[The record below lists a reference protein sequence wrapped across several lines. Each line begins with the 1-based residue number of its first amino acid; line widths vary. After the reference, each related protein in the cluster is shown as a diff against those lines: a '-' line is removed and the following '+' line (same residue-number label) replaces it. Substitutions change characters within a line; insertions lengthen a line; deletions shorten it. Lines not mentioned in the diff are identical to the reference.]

1 MVSRFRRIGIAGC
14 IAGLLV
20 VAVPQNVP
28 ARAAPATQG
37 DPAVGPHARQDAEHA
52 SVPLALAPAHGSITP
67 RAQVKAAPS
76 AVAGPSTPS
85 VAASNKL
92 FREVFGFAPYWQLS
106 RNASWTYSRL
116 STVAYFGLTANND
129 GTFNTSDSGWTGW
142 NSQALTDTF
151 NRAHAAGDRDV
162 VVIKAFSN
170 ATINGIVSSST
181 ARQTLITNTINAIAQ
196 RGLDGVN
203 IDFEGSTSSSYP
215 NLQADFT
222 SFTGQLSAQVH
233 QRWPNAMVSVD
244 TYSGAASWDAGFF
257 NISALAPKVDAFFI
271 MGYDMASGNMPGHAG
286 PNAPLTGWTYNDT
299 TAVAQYLSKAPA
311 SKIILGV
318 PYYGYKWSTTSN
330 QPYASIVPGS
340 GAIANTYSGV
350 LDDLSCGAQQ
360 QARGWDGTAQSP
372 WSSWWSP
379 GVGDP
384 CGGNYNSWR
393 ELYYDDAASL
403 ARKYDLVNANN
414 LRGAGMWAL
423 GMDGSSPDLWNAIA
437 GKFVVTYP
445 FTGMYTV
452 DAFGGIQSDASSVP
466 LGGSGYWPNWPVI
479 RAAALLQDASG
490 GYVMDAFGGLHQ
502 FGQATSITDEAYW
515 NNWPIARD
523 VALLPGSTTTAA
535 SGYTLD
541 GWGGLHQFGGAPA
554 TRGGPL
560 WPNWDIA
567 KRIALLSDGTG
578 GYVLDGWGG
587 LHAFAI
593 GANPMPPRIT
603 NAAFWPNWNIAR
615 DIALTP
621 GSTAGNVSGV
631 TLDGWGGLHQFGS
644 AGAVRS
650 SGFWP
655 SWDIARAVRLS
666 PASTAAQPQGW
677 MMDGWGGMHAFGGA
691 PIIYAYAYW
700 PNREVAMQ
708 LLVE

>member
-52 SVPLALAPAHGSITP
+52 SVPLALAPAHGSLTP

-106 RNASWTYSRL
+106 RNASWNYSLL
-116 STVAYFGLTANND
+116 STVAYFGLAANN
-129 GTFNTSDSGWTGW
+129 GGNVNTQDSGWTGW
-142 NSQALTDTF
+142 NRQALTDTL

-222 SFTGQLSAQVH
+222 SFTGQLSSQVH

-286 PNAPLTGWTYNDT
+286 PNAPLTGWTYNVT

-311 SKIILGV
+311 SKVILGV
-318 PYYGYKWSTTSN
+318 PYYGYKWSTVSN
-330 QPYASIVPGS
+330 APYSASQGS
-340 GAIANTYSGV
+340 ASAEPYSFMAG
-350 LDDLSCGAQQ
+350 DFSCAQSLAQ
-360 QARGWDGTAQSP
+360 SWDSTAQSP
-372 WSSWWSP
+372 WASWWSP
-379 GVGDP
+379 AVNDP
-384 CGGNYNSWR
+384 CGANHNSWR
-393 ELYYDDAASL
+393 ELYYDNAYSL
-403 ARKYDLVNANN
+403 GLKYDLANANY
-414 LRGAGMWAL
+414 LQGVGMWAL
-423 GMDGSSPDLWNAIA
+423 GYDGDAAELWDVIA
-437 GKFVVTYP
+437 RKFVDP
-445 FTGMYTV
+445 FKAM
-452 DAFGGIQSDASSVP
+452 
-466 LGGSGYWPNWPVI
+466 
-479 RAAALLQDASG
+479 
-490 GYVMDAFGGLHQ
+490 
-502 FGQATSITDEAYW
+502 
-515 NNWPIARD
+515 
-523 VALLPGSTTTAA
+523 
-535 SGYTLD
+535 YTLD
-541 GWGGLHQFGGAPA
+541 GFGGLYADGGSLAP
-554 TRGGPL
+554 
-560 WPNWDIA
+560 
-567 KRIALLSDGTG
+567 S
-578 GYVLDGWGG
+578 
-587 LHAFAI
+587 
-593 GANPMPPRIT
+593 
-603 NAAFWPNWNIAR
+603 
-615 DIALTP
+615 
-621 GSTAGNVSGV
+621 
-631 TLDGWGGLHQFGS
+631 
-644 AGAVRS
+644 
-650 SGFWP
+650 
-655 SWDIARAVRLS
+655 
-666 PASTAAQPQGW
+666 
-677 MMDGWGGMHAFGGA
+677 
-691 PIIYAYAYW
+691 
-700 PNREVAMQ
+700 
-708 LLVE
+708 

>member
-14 IAGLLV
+14 IAGLVV

-106 RNASWTYSRL
+106 RNASWNYSLL
-116 STVAYFGLTANND
+116 STVAY
-129 GTFNTSDSGWTGW
+129 
-142 NSQALTDTF
+142 
-151 NRAHAAGDRDV
+151 
-162 VVIKAFSN
+162 
-170 ATINGIVSSST
+170 
-181 ARQTLITNTINAIAQ
+181 
-196 RGLDGVN
+196 
-203 IDFEGSTSSSYP
+203 
-215 NLQADFT
+215 FT
-222 SFTGQLSAQVH
+222 SFTGQLSSQVH

-318 PYYGYKWSTTSN
+318 PYYGYKWSTTNN

-515 NNWPIARD
+515 NNWAIARD

-541 GWGGLHQFGGAPA
+541 GWGGLHAFGGAPA

-615 DIALTP
+615 DISLTP

-650 SGFWP
+650 SGLWP
-655 SWDIARAVRLS
+655 NWNIARAVRLS
-666 PASTAAQPQGW
+666 PASTAAQP
-677 MMDGWGGMHAFGGA
+677 
-691 PIIYAYAYW
+691 
-700 PNREVAMQ
+700 
-708 LLVE
+708 

>member
-20 VAVPQNVP
+20 VAVPRNVP

-106 RNASWTYSRL
+106 RNASWNYSLL

-181 ARQTLITNTINAIAQ
+181 ARQTLINNTINAIAQ

-222 SFTGQLSAQVH
+222 SFTGQLSSQVY

-403 ARKYDLVNANN
+403 ARKCDLDHG
-414 LRGAGMWAL
+414 RGVLEQLAHR
-423 GMDGSSPDLWNAIA
+423 PRR
-437 GKFVVTYP
+437 
-445 FTGMYTV
+445 
-452 DAFGGIQSDASSVP
+452 
-466 LGGSGYWPNWPVI
+466 
-479 RAAALLQDASG
+479 RAAAGVNHDRGQR
-490 GYVMDAFGGLHQ
+490 LHP
-502 FGQATSITDEAYW
+502 GRLGRL
-515 NNWPIARD
+515 ARVRRRAGDPGRPD
-523 VALLPGSTTTAA
+523 VAELGHRQADRPAERWNRGLRPGRLGRPARLRHRRQPDAAQDYECRLLAELEHRARHLADARQHRRQCLGRDPRRLGWLASIRVGGRGPQLGFLAKFGHRPRRQAVAGQHRRTAA
-535 SGYTLD
+535 GLD
-541 GWGGLHQFGGAPA
+541 DGRLGRDACL
-554 TRGGPL
+554 RGRPHHL
-560 WPNWDIA
+560 
-567 KRIALLSDGTG
+567 RLRLLAES
-578 GYVLDGWGG
+578 
-587 LHAFAI
+587 
-593 GANPMPPRIT
+593 
-603 NAAFWPNWNIAR
+603 
-615 DIALTP
+615 
-621 GSTAGNVSGV
+621 
-631 TLDGWGGLHQFGS
+631 
-644 AGAVRS
+644 
-650 SGFWP
+650 
-655 SWDIARAVRLS
+655 
-666 PASTAAQPQGW
+666 
-677 MMDGWGGMHAFGGA
+677 
-691 PIIYAYAYW
+691 
-700 PNREVAMQ
+700 
-708 LLVE
+708 

>member
-106 RNASWTYSRL
+106 RNASWNYSLL

-222 SFTGQLSAQVH
+222 SFTGQLSSQVH

-271 MGYDMASGNMPGHAG
+271 MGYDRPRA
-286 PNAPLTGWTYNDT
+286 T
-299 TAVAQYLSKAPA
+299 
-311 SKIILGV
+311 
-318 PYYGYKWSTTSN
+318 
-330 QPYASIVPGS
+330 
-340 GAIANTYSGV
+340 
-350 LDDLSCGAQQ
+350 C
-360 QARGWDGTAQSP
+360 RGT
-372 WSSWWSP
+372 
-379 GVGDP
+379 
-384 CGGNYNSWR
+384 
-393 ELYYDDAASL
+393 
-403 ARKYDLVNANN
+403 
-414 LRGAGMWAL
+414 
-423 GMDGSSPDLWNAIA
+423 PD
-437 GKFVVTYP
+437 
-445 FTGMYTV
+445 
-452 DAFGGIQSDASSVP
+452 
-466 LGGSGYWPNWPVI
+466 
-479 RAAALLQDASG
+479 R
-490 GYVMDAFGGLHQ
+490 
-502 FGQATSITDEAYW
+502 
-515 NNWPIARD
+515 
-523 VALLPGSTTTAA
+523 
-535 SGYTLD
+535 
-541 GWGGLHQFGGAPA
+541 
-554 TRGGPL
+554 TR
-560 WPNWDIA
+560 
-567 KRIALLSDGTG
+567 R
-578 GYVLDGWGG
+578 
-587 LHAFAI
+587 
-593 GANPMPPRIT
+593 
-603 NAAFWPNWNIAR
+603 
-615 DIALTP
+615 
-621 GSTAGNVSGV
+621 
-631 TLDGWGGLHQFGS
+631 
-644 AGAVRS
+644 
-650 SGFWP
+650 
-655 SWDIARAVRLS
+655 
-666 PASTAAQPQGW
+666 
-677 MMDGWGGMHAFGGA
+677 
-691 PIIYAYAYW
+691 
-700 PNREVAMQ
+700 
-708 LLVE
+708 